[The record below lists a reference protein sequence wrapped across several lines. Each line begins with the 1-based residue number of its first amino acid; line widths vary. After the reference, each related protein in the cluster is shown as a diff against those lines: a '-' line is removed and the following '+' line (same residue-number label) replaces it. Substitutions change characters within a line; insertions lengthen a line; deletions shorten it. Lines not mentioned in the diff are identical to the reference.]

1 MTSPGAYPP
10 TQVGQGN
17 QNAIIAATP
26 GEPLA
31 EALAA
36 ELRNLGWNA
45 VVTDQ
50 VGPYAREAR
59 LCVAPL
65 TPTTLNSPAI
75 ASALATP
82 VAALIPLMVGATPLP
97 PGPWATQPL
106 VFSGDP
112 AQTARDIVAVANTLG
127 GASSTIPSMQPPAS
141 GPAYPSTGMT
151 TPYAPA
157 APSQPLQPYQVAPGY
172 PTQAG
177 YGQYPQ
183 GGAPYAQP
191 AAPTKRRRWPMVVG
205 IIVGVVLLLC
215 VIGGAFAYMGLNKFA
230 GQVSTGISQTETAS
244 AVTPTPEATATEAIP
259 ADYTLFTD
267 STDGYSIAYPNSWQ
281 KSATGSDVI
290 FLDTSVPA
298 DMVVGAVPDNLSQSD
313 IASTESQ
320 FFKSAAGG
328 GKVSNV
334 KGPTTVTL
342 AGESWT
348 QESADISTSGQT
360 IHAVV
365 LVANHST
372 RAYIV
377 GYLAAK
383 SNFSSLDTQYFQPML
398 NTISFQS

>member
-26 GEPLA
+26 GESLA

-151 TPYAPA
+151 MPYAPA

-183 GGAPYAQP
+183 GYPQGGAPYAQP
-191 AAPTKRRRWPMVVG
+191 PAPPKRRRWPMVVG

-215 VIGGAFAYMGLNKFA
+215 VVGGAFAYMYMGLNKFV
-230 GQVSTGISQTETAS
+230 GQVSTGVSQTETAS
-244 AVTPTPEATATEAIP
+244 AVTPTPEATATLAG
-259 ADYTLFTD
+259 TLYTD
-267 STDGYSIAYPNSWQ
+267 SAAGYSITYPNGWQ
-281 KSATGSDVI
+281 KSASGDGVI
-290 FLDTSVPA
+290 FLDITSGAQLWLIPA
-298 DMVVGAVPDNLSQSD
+298 SGNIPQSD
-313 IASTESQ
+313 IKSTETQ
-320 FFKSAAGG
+320 MFKSAGG
-328 GKVSNV
+328 SYTNV
-334 KGPTTVTL
+334 KGPTPVTY
-342 AGESWT
+342 AGVPWE
-348 QESADISTSGQT
+348 QESADTTSAGQSL
-360 IHAVV
+360 HAVV
-365 LVANHST
+365 LIANHGSH
-372 RAYIV
+372 AYMIF
-377 GYLAAK
+377 YAASK

-398 NTISFQS
+398 NSLSFQS